1 MERLEDFLD
10 HEDPIIAGAAQELLV
25 LKDGLYNGDLSNE
38 QFEELANDL
47 LEVEEVRKMSELL
60 DRKIK
65 ILQTFN
71 IMKKIVG
78 VLIK

>member
-10 HEDPIIAGAAQELLV
+10 HEDPIIVKAAQELIV
-25 LKDGLYNGDLSNE
+25 LKDGLYNGDLSDE

-47 LEVEEVRKMSELL
+47 LEIEEVRKMSELL

-78 VLIK
+78 VIAK